1 MLDFEA
7 LRTFVSVVDQG
18 SFAAAAGRVY
28 RTQAAVTQRIQRLES
43 KIGRPLFH
51 KVGRAKR
58 LTDDGVTLLDYA
70 RRLLALHDEACTSLV
85 GTRITGE
92 IRLGAPDDASE
103 TILPGMLRRFATMF
117 PEVRISILIARSA
130 FLMQFLKQGEID
142 MAISTRDDAVHPRL
156 RLRTAP
162 ALWLAAVDFKLP
174 RNGPV
179 PLVMHDEPS
188 LFRSIALDALESA
201 RIPMRLNHISGSLSG
216 IRAAVRA
223 GLGITARSIETL
235 EPAFRI
241 LGAADGLPPLPEV
254 SLYLYL
260 ASLNAHPTARALF
273 DSLKDSYVDSN

>member
-1 MLDFEA
+1 MLDFQA

-18 SFAAAAGRVY
+18 SFAAAASRVF
-28 RTQAAVTQRIQRLES
+28 RTQAAVTKRIQRLEVQ
-43 KIGRPLFH
+43 IGRPLFR
-51 KVGRAKR
+51 KVGRAKQ

-70 RRLLALHDEACTSLV
+70 RRMLALHDEACSSLV
-85 GTRITGE
+85 GTRVVGE

-103 TILPGMLRRFATMF
+103 SILPGLLRRFTIMF
-117 PEVRISILIARSA
+117 PDVRVVIHIARSA
-130 FLMQFLKQGEID
+130 FLMESLKQGEID
-142 MAISTRDDAVHPRL
+142 MAISTRDDPSHLRL

-162 ALWLAAVDFKLP
+162 TFWLAAADFKLM
-174 RNGPV
+174 RNEPV

-188 LFRSIALDALESA
+188 LFRTIGIEALEAA

-235 EPAFRI
+235 EPAFRV
-241 LGAADGLPPLPEV
+241 LGSAEGLPPLPDV

-260 ASLNAHPTARALF
+260 GNLSAHPTARRLF
-273 DSLKDSYVDSN
+273 DSLKESFEAE

>member
-18 SFAAAAGRVY
+18 SFAAAAGRVF
-28 RTQAAVTQRIQRLES
+28 RTQAAVTQRIQRLEVQ
-43 KIGRPLFH
+43 IGRPLFR
-51 KVGRAKR
+51 KVGRAKQ

-70 RRLLALHDEACTSLV
+70 RRMLALHDEACSSLV
-85 GTRITGE
+85 GTKVSGE

-103 TILPGMLRRFATMF
+103 SILPGLLRRFAIMF
-117 PEVRISILIARSA
+117 PDVRVVIHIARSA
-130 FLMQFLKQGEID
+130 FLMESLKQGEID
-142 MAISTRDDAVHPRL
+142 MAISTRHDPSHPRL

-162 ALWLAAVDFKLP
+162 TFWLAAADFKLM
-174 RNGPV
+174 RNEPV

-188 LFRSIALDALESA
+188 LFRTIGIEALEAA

-235 EPAFRI
+235 EPAFRV
-241 LGAADGLPPLPEV
+241 LGSAEGLPPLPDV

-260 ASLNAHPTARALF
+260 GNLNAPPTARRLF
-273 DSLKDSYVDSN
+273 DSLKESFEAE